1 MLRSARRSVKANGS
15 LIDWFLTGNLMTQ
28 DAKKEEGTGA
38 AFFGTQYSLLIKEW
52 ELCNSNIGR
61 FDNLLFIVR
70 GWTVALATAIVG
82 YAYSGD
88 DPNVCYLSI
97 VPLSLFWSVDALFK
111 SFQRNFI
118 LRSREIERY
127 LASEKFESDF
137 RNQRLTMTVPSS
149 STKFGS
155 GSIKQR
161 LLRVVRSG
169 LIRNVMISYVPTI
182 ALVLAVG
189 IALQTDLIGPPSEA
203 P

>member
-1 MLRSARRSVKANGS
+1 MAANAEAK
-15 LIDWFLTGNLMTQ
+15 DDV
-28 DAKKEEGTGA
+28 DAN
-38 AFFGTQYSLLIKEW
+38 FFDVQYRLLIKEW

-82 YAYSGD
+82 YAYSAN
-88 DPNVCYLSI
+88 DPTVCYLSV

-118 LRSREIERY
+118 LRSRAIEGY
-127 LASEKFESDF
+127 LASEDFETDF
-137 RNQRLTMTVPSS
+137 RSQRLSMKVPSTS
-149 STKFGS
+149 AKFGS

-161 LLRVVRSG
+161 LSHVLSSG
-169 LIRNVMISYVPTI
+169 LLRNVMISYVPTI

-189 IALQTDLIGPPSEA
+189 FALQIDLVGPPPST